1 MIRLVT
7 QQGQWFDWNDP
18 KIQPFP
24 DNLVFLDLLNPTREE
39 ERESESWLEYQL
51 PTREEMQEI
60 EESSRMYL
68 ENGAIYM
75 TAWVPVGMESEEPD
89 TAPVTFVLSSDSITT
104 VRYTNP
110 YAFRLLPDALRRQ
123 GTLPYTSDG
132 VFLLLMELTI
142 ARIADVLQSVESD
155 LRKLNRDIFSMDTRR
170 ASATA
175 ERDLAGVVKL
185 LGHRSSLV
193 ANLRESLLS
202 LSRILQFFLNNASPW
217 MRSHL
222 AVQFRSVARDIKSLD
237 EYTGQQAQEMSFLL
251 ESTLGLISIQQNQI
265 IKIFTIASVLFMP
278 PTLIASIYGMNFSRM
293 PELSWNFGYP
303 LAILLMVV
311 AAAVPLVYF
320 KLKKLL

>member
-24 DNLVFLDLLNPTREE
+24 DNLVFLDLLNPTKEE
-39 ERESESWLEYQL
+39 ERECESWLEYQL

-75 TAWVPVGMESEEPD
+75 TAWVPVGMESDEPD

-110 YAFRLLPDALRRQ
+110 YAFRGLMEAMRRQ
-123 GTLPYTSDG
+123 AAPPYTSDG

-155 LRKLNRDIFSMDTRR
+155 LRRLNRDVFALDPRR
-170 ASATA
+170 ASVSA

-237 EYTGQQAQEMSFLL
+237 EYTSQQAQEMSFLL

-265 IKIFTIASVLFMP
+265 IKIFTIGSVLFLP
-278 PTLIASIYGMNFSRM
+278 PTLIASIYGMNFKRM
-293 PELSWNFGYP
+293 PELEWIWGYP
-303 LAILLMVV
+303 FALGLMLV
-311 AAAVPLVYF
+311 AALIPLVYF
-320 KLKKLL
+320 KVKKLL